1 MTCEP
6 YSRWENPYD
15 SRVSALLGQ
24 TEGTGHTL
32 HNYVVLS
39 CLVNFVDSAFEEY
52 PCQNTWY

>member
-32 HNYVVLS
+32 HNYVVLFGKLCGFS
-39 CLVNFVDSAFEEY
+39 F
-52 PCQNTWY
+52 